1 MKLRLLNEDAEAT
14 DSTPVVGVGWLNN
27 ETALYI
33 GDDKRLMQWSTENSQ
48 GQEVANYNST
58 SYPIQMDVLHR
69 QVNTGAKAN
78 TAELILIATSD
89 GKVQHVNG
97 NTSKIDKIIDAHE
110 GATLCV
116 KWSHDGTGFL
126 STGEDGALKTWSR
139 SGMLRSVLTQVGRPI
154 YAADWNGDGSRVV
167 YTLGDNCVIMSLKNQ
182 AQPTKWKAHEG
193 IVLCVAW
200 SKAVD
205 LIVSGGEDNR
215 YRVFDSFGRPLYTSN
230 PHNYP
235 ITALAWNSDGE
246 LFAVGSFN
254 VLRLCDRAGWSHSV
268 ERRPVGSIYQLSWS
282 LDGTQLAAAGAS
294 GQILVGTVVDRRL
307 WWHNLE
313 AVQVENRRIDLRD
326 VMSEVAKEKLEV
338 KNRVTRLQL
347 GYGQLV
353 VSTTKQLYIF
363 SAKNW
368 NTPIISELKD
378 GNVTLILLC
387 EKFFMLVD
395 GGLAQVLNYEGR
407 QQCTLRQNNG
417 INMADHLTDRTAAI
431 SNDVCALKDKQN
443 PNVLHLYETKTG
455 KTAGD
460 GRIAHS
466 VEIVEVALNQCGPLS
481 ERRIAFVDVNSDCF
495 LGKINSYGALRRYE
509 KLDTA
514 ISNIHFNN
522 LTNMLAAFRDRRV
535 ICFSLPS
542 IVFTDRELLSRTCVT
557 VESED
562 MGRSAFVVGFIGN
575 GVTVRRSDGSLV
587 IAYVPPFLSGIYKCF
602 AKNEWDKALRMCRT
616 VKEDYLWATLAGAA
630 AMNQNYRIAE
640 IAYSELLE
648 VEKVYYLGEI
658 SAETKKERRNAAMAL
673 FNGNLRDAEAALIQA
688 GEFFRAIML
697 NLSMFKFERA
707 LELAVKHNIHVDTVL
722 GYRKRYLEETGRK
735 ENDQKFLKH
744 YANYEIDWQHIREQV
759 KHDLAKN

>member
-1 MKLRLLNEDAEAT
+1 MKLRLLNEEVQSQ
-14 DSTPVVGVGWLNN
+14 DSNPTVGVGWLNN
-27 ETALYI
+27 ETAIYI
-33 GDDKRLMQWSTENSQ
+33 GDDRKLMQWSSDTNQHHEIS
-48 GQEVANYNST
+48 NYNSQ
-58 SYPIQMDVLHR
+58 SYPIQIDVLHR

-78 TAELILIATSD
+78 TAELILVATSD
-89 GKVQHVNG
+89 GKVQQVNG
-97 NTSKIDKIIDAHE
+97 NTSKIDKTIDAHD

-126 STGEDGALKTWSR
+126 SAGEDGALKTWSR
-139 SGMLRSVLTQVGRPI
+139 SGMLRNVLSQVGRPI
-154 YAADWNGDGSRVV
+154 YAADWNSDGSRIV
-167 YTLGDNCVIMSLKNQ
+167 YTFGENCVIMSLKNQ
-182 AQPTKWKAHEG
+182 VQPTKWKAHEG
-193 IVLCVAW
+193 VVLCLAW
-200 SKAVD
+200 SSAVD
-205 LIVSGGEDNR
+205 LIVTGGEDCR
-215 YRVFDSFGRPLYTSN
+215 YRVFDSFGRPLYSSHQ
-230 PHNYP
+230 HNYP
-235 ITALAWNSDGE
+235 ITSLAWNSDGE

-268 ERRPVGSIYQLSWS
+268 ERRQVGSIYQLSWS
-282 LDGTQLAAAGAS
+282 LDGTQLAAACAT

-307 WWHNLE
+307 WWNNIE

-326 VMSEVAKEKLEV
+326 VMSEVAKERLEV

-368 NTPIISELKD
+368 NTPIICDLKD

-431 SNDVCALKDKQN
+431 SNDVCALKDKQQ
-443 PNVLHLYETKTG
+443 PNVIHLYETKTG

-460 GRIAHS
+460 GKITHS
-466 VEIVEVALNQCGPLS
+466 VEVVEVALNQVGTLA
-481 ERRIAFVDVNSDCF
+481 ERRIAFVDVNSDCY

-509 KLDTA
+509 KLDST

-522 LTNMLAAFRDRRV
+522 VTNMLAAFRERRV
-535 ICFSLPS
+535 ICWSMPS
-542 IVFTDRELLSRTCVT
+542 VVFTDRDLLAKTCIT
-557 VESED
+557 VENED
-562 MGRSAFVVGFIGN
+562 MGKSAFVVGFIGN

-587 IAYVPPFLSGIYKCF
+587 IAYIPPFLGGLYKCF
-602 AKNEWDKALRMCRT
+602 GKNEWDKALRMCRT
-616 VKEDYLWATLAGAA
+616 IKEHYLWATLAGAA
-630 AMNQNYRIAE
+630 AINQNYRIAE

-658 SAETKKERRNAAMAL
+658 SDETKKERRTASMAL
-673 FNGNLRDAEAALIQA
+673 FNGNTRDAEASLIQS
-688 GEFFRAIML
+688 GDNFRAIML
-697 NLSMFKFERA
+697 NLSMFRFERA
-707 LELAVKHNIHVDTVL
+707 LELALKHKMHVDTVL

-735 ENDQKFLKH
+735 ENDRNFLKH
-744 YANYEIDWQHIREQV
+744 YADYEIDWQHIVEQV
-759 KHDLAKN
+759 RHDMAKK